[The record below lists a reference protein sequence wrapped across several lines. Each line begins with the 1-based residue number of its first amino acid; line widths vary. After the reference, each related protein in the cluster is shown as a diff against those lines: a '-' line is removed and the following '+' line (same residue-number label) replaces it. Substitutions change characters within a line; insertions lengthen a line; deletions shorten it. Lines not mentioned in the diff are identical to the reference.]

1 MLVQTPRFVLR
12 DFRESDRQAFVAYQM
27 DPRYR
32 RLYGFADDDE
42 RRAHELF
49 DRFLSWQRED
59 PRRNFQVGI
68 FATDT
73 GRLCGCCGLRRSGAP
88 DKAAVLGIELT
99 PDDWGRYRLAIDVA
113 SALIE
118 YAFVVVDLDWLIG
131 QTASGNRRIERLAR
145 WFGAEIAARRDGPDW
160 MAARGWVEVDWALH
174 RHAWMRSRHRERLAT
189 RGAGGL
195 PPTP

>member
-1 MLVQTPRFVLR
+1 
-12 DFRESDRQAFVAYQM
+12 
-27 DPRYR
+27 
-32 RLYGFADDDE
+32 
-42 RRAHELF
+42 
-49 DRFLSWQRED
+49 
-59 PRRNFQVGI
+59 
-68 FATDT
+68 
-73 GRLCGCCGLRRSGAP
+73 
-88 DKAAVLGIELT
+88 
-99 PDDWGRYRLAIDVA
+99 LAIDVA

-189 RGAGGL
+189 RGAGRL